1 MIKSRNTHRWVST
14 VPCLLVGLTTSLAF
28 NANSIAREALTPAS
42 QDLVIV
48 GAKLYSSP
56 DADPVEDSVVVMKD
70 GRIVSAGSRAKT
82 PVPSGVRVLDA
93 HGAVLTA
100 GFWNNHIH
108 LMTPQVLGAAT
119 ANAATIEG
127 ALQAMLTRWGF
138 TTVFDLASPTDNTL
152 ALRRR
157 INSGEIKGPKILT
170 VGDPFFP
177 KDGTPIYVRDF
188 LKSQGGPSE
197 EVATPTEAAARAA
210 RQLKRGTD
218 GVKVFA
224 GAIVGGKI
232 GVLPMRIDIAKA
244 VVAQAHKRG
253 KPAFAHPSNLAG
265 LNVAIESGVD
275 ILAHTTAGDG
285 GGADERWSPELIAR
299 LRNKNMALIPTMTLF
314 EVEARR
320 NGESSN
326 DLAQAITMI
335 TTEVKDYAAAG
346 GQILFGTDVG
356 YTDAFDTTDE
366 YRLMS
371 AALDWR
377 AILRALTTAPA
388 ERFGYADHK
397 GRVANGMDADLVL
410 LDSDPAKDP
419 TAFARVR
426 DTIRGGRVIWAR

>member
-1 MIKSRNTHRWVST
+1 
-14 VPCLLVGLTTSLAF
+14 
-28 NANSIAREALTPAS
+28 
-42 QDLVIV
+42 
-48 GAKLYSSP
+48 
-56 DADPVEDSVVVMKD
+56 
-70 GRIVSAGSRAKT
+70 
-82 PVPSGVRVLDA
+82 
-93 HGAVLTA
+93 
-100 GFWNNHIH
+100 
-108 LMTPQVLGAAT
+108 
-119 ANAATIEG
+119 
-127 ALQAMLTRWGF
+127 
-138 TTVFDLASPTDNTL
+138 
-152 ALRRR
+152 
-157 INSGEIKGPKILT
+157 
-170 VGDPFFP
+170 
-177 KDGTPIYVRDF
+177 
-188 LKSQGGPSE
+188 
-197 EVATPTEAAARAA
+197 
-210 RQLKRGTD
+210 
-218 GVKVFA
+218 
-224 GAIVGGKI
+224 
-232 GVLPMRIDIAKA
+232 MRIDIAKA